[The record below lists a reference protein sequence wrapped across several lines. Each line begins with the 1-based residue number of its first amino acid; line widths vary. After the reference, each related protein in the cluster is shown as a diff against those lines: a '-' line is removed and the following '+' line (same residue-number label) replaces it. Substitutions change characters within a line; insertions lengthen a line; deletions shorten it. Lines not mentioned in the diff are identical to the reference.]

1 MDTDARTAE
10 NCSGPW
16 IDFLFDDEESWMSGY
31 MRFEDAM
38 AELEQGLPPSEDA
51 GFLGVSID
59 PDDAKLVIVPVHWEA
74 TTSYGGGT
82 AEGPDAVVSA
92 SHQLDMEDPAFG
104 KAYRAGIA
112 ILPEDTTIR
121 SLNNKAR
128 EAAQRV
134 IKACERREELPED
147 LRFVNEC
154 SVKVND
160 SVYQS
165 AKSWLAKGKLVAVL
179 GGDHSSPQGL
189 IRALSE
195 VTPEGFGILHFDA
208 HHDLRDAY
216 EGFQYS
222 HASIFHNVM
231 SSYKNVTKLTQV
243 GIRDY
248 SRDERAYMVGLG
260 GRGSCFYG
268 RDIFRMKAE
277 GRSFKSIADE
287 IIATLPSNVYVSF
300 DIDGLDPSY
309 CPSTGT
315 PVPGG
320 LSFDEAVYILE
331 ALAASG
337 RKVVGFDLT
346 EVAPGA
352 DGSEWDANVGARLL
366 YKLCG
371 CLLKS
376 RRLC

>member
-1 MDTDARTAE
+1 
-10 NCSGPW
+10 
-16 IDFLFDDEESWMSGY
+16 
-31 MRFEDAM
+31 
-38 AELEQGLPPSEDA
+38 
-51 GFLGVSID
+51 
-59 PDDAKLVIVPVHWEA
+59 
-74 TTSYGGGT
+74 
-82 AEGPDAVVSA
+82 
-92 SHQLDMEDPAFG
+92 
-104 KAYRAGIA
+104 
-112 ILPEDTTIR
+112 
-121 SLNNKAR
+121 
-128 EAAQRV
+128 
-134 IKACERREELPED
+134 
-147 LRFVNEC
+147 
-154 SVKVND
+154 
-160 SVYQS
+160 
-165 AKSWLAKGKLVAVL
+165 
-179 GGDHSSPQGL
+179 
-189 IRALSE
+189 
-195 VTPEGFGILHFDA
+195 
-208 HHDLRDAY
+208 
-216 EGFQYS
+216 
-222 HASIFHNVM
+222 
-231 SSYKNVTKLTQV
+231 
-243 GIRDY
+243 
-248 SRDERAYMVGLG
+248 MVGLG

-287 IIATLPSNVYVSF
+287 IIATLPANVYVSF

-331 ALAASG
+331 ALAVSG